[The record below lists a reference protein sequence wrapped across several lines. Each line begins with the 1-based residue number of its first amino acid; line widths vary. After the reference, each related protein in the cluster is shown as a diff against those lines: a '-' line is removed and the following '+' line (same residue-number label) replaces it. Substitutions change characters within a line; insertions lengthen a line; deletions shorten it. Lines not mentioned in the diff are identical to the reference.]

1 MKGLFIA
8 PVSLVSPFTSHGNAC
23 ALYLG
28 PSLLSLQKALTM
40 GFIVKVLLT
49 AVAALVAAYLLPG
62 VTIDGIASALLVA
75 LILSILNSVVK
86 PILVVLTIPITIVTL
101 GLFLLVI
108 NAILVFVTDFF
119 VSGFAVSGLL
129 TAILFSLIVSVVRY
143 ILDAIVD

>member
-1 MKGLFIA
+1 
-8 PVSLVSPFTSHGNAC
+8 
-23 ALYLG
+23 
-28 PSLLSLQKALTM
+28 M
-40 GFIVKVLLT
+40 GFIIKVLLT
-49 AVAALVAAYLLPG
+49 AVAAIVAAYLLPG
-62 VTIDGIASALLVA
+62 VTIDGIVTALLVGF
-75 LILSILNSVVK
+75 ILSILNSIVK

-119 VSGFAVSGLL
+119 VNGFAVSGFL